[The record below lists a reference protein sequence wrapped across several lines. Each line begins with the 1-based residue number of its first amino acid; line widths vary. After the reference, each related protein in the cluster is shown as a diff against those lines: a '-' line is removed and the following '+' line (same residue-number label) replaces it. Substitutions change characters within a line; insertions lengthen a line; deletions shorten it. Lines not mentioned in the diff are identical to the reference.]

1 MSPFGGNAKLPWN
14 LEWAAQWSLF
24 GVTIEP
30 NGKDLATAGGSRDR
44 SNAIAR
50 EVFER
55 EPPRN
60 FPYEF
65 LNIGGRK
72 MSTSKGR
79 GAAAHTIGSVIPPEQ
94 LRFLF
99 VRQRPE
105 SALDFDPEGT
115 DAIPRLFDEFD
126 RLGAATAGRE
136 VKGELPSGH
145 ESIFRYSLLD
155 PDADVAAAAARV
167 PARVRPP
174 RAARPDPGHR
184 RPGAGRGGE
193 GERPRPTTS
202 RRSSRCAS
210 PRSAAGWRRTRR
222 SGRSSR
228 SSATRCRSRWSSC
241 APSSVG
247 FLRSLTEVAHGEA
260 LASGEQWQAA
270 IFAVAQEHGVD
281 AKAAFNAL
289 YLAFLGRPNGPRAG
303 WLLASLERDFVIR
316 RLTEAGT
323 ARGGFRMSV
332 GVQRLR
338 DEPERIRQGAIDK
351 REDPSLVDRAI
362 EADAERRRLQS
373 ESDQLKAERNT
384 ASKQIGE
391 TIRGGATP
399 DGPEVA
405 ELRARSTAAGQR
417 IDAIDAELAATEQQL
432 EDLLLRIP
440 NPADPEVPV
449 GGEEANVT
457 VRTWGE
463 QGSREETAA
472 DGTAWTRRPHW
483 ELGESL
489 AMIDNV
495 RGAKVAGSGFPVYK
509 GAGSRLQRSLISWFL
524 DVHTTEH
531 GFTEVWPPAV
541 VNTASA
547 RGTGPDPGQGRPDVR
562 RHPRRAVPGPHRRG
576 PGHEPATATRSSRRT
591 SCPSGTRPTRRAGGA
606 RRAPPARTP
615 GASSASTSS
624 TRSRWCCSRSRR
636 TAPRRS
642 SG

>member
-155 PDADVAAAAARV
+155 PEADVAAAAARFR
-167 PARVRPP
+167 PAFAHLALLVQIPGIDVRERVEAEKGSALTDDESAELEVRLAAVRRWLEAYAPERAIIEIKRDALPVEVELLRP
-174 RAARPDPGHR
+174 
-184 RPGAGRGGE
+184 E
-193 GERPRPTTS
+193 QL
-202 RRSSRCAS
+202 
-210 PRSAAGWRRTRR
+210 
-222 SGRSSR
+222 
-228 SSATRCRSRWSSC
+228 
-241 APSSVG
+241 G
-247 FLRSLTEVAHGEA
+247 FLRSLDRGRPRRGAWRA
-260 LASGEQWQAA
+260 ASSGRPRSSRSP
-270 IFAVAQEHGVD
+270 QEHGVD

-316 RLTEAGT
+316 RLTEAG
-323 ARGGFRMSV
+323 
-332 GVQRLR
+332 
-338 DEPERIRQGAIDK
+338 
-351 REDPSLVDRAI
+351 
-362 EADAERRRLQS
+362 
-373 ESDQLKAERNT
+373 
-384 ASKQIGE
+384 
-391 TIRGGATP
+391 
-399 DGPEVA
+399 
-405 ELRARSTAAGQR
+405 AAG
-417 IDAIDAELAATEQQL
+417 E
-432 EDLLLRIP
+432 
-440 NPADPEVPV
+440 
-449 GGEEANVT
+449 
-457 VRTWGE
+457 
-463 QGSREETAA
+463 GSA
-472 DGTAWTRRPHW
+472 
-483 ELGESL
+483 
-489 AMIDNV
+489 
-495 RGAKVAGSGFPVYK
+495 
-509 GAGSRLQRSLISWFL
+509 
-524 DVHTTEH
+524 
-531 GFTEVWPPAV
+531 
-541 VNTASA
+541 
-547 RGTGPDPGQGRPDVR
+547 
-562 RHPRRAVPGPHRRG
+562 
-576 PGHEPATATRSSRRT
+576 
-591 SCPSGTRPTRRAGGA
+591 
-606 RRAPPARTP
+606 
-615 GASSASTSS
+615 
-624 TRSRWCCSRSRR
+624 
-636 TAPRRS
+636 
-642 SG
+642 